1 MLSETREPIMKHRDV
16 DFDVGENPPSWWH
29 WKIYPRT
36 EGGQT
41 VIANMKFQTRQAAVD
56 ACIIEING
64 LLDKGQRGD
73 GSE

>member
-1 MLSETREPIMKHRDV
+1 MKHRGT
-16 DFDVGENPPSWWH
+16 DFDVEENPPSGWH

-56 ACIIEING
+56 ACIIAING
-64 LLDKGQRGD
+64 LLDKDQSGG